1 MANGVTVGLIRGYGW
16 LVGTGLMIAL
26 PAPSAAQVV
35 GVQGGV
41 SISTFGTED
50 SSVSLD
56 SVIAP
61 TGGVFL
67 VFGSGSLTG
76 RAEAVFSIRG
86 TKSELGDYKLSYLEL
101 PVGAQFQFVR
111 RSRSDVHVFGGA
123 SFGFNLD
130 ATLTQADDVD
140 VSLDDEVEDLDLGI
154 FVGAGVTFGRFVI
167 DGRYTHGVR
176 NINVDADTPA
186 VKNRSFAITFG
197 IRIK

>member
-1 MANGVTVGLIRGYGW
+1 MAKGVTASWIRRYGW
-16 LVGTGLMIAL
+16 LMGMGLVLAL
-26 PAPSAAQVV
+26 PAASAAQVV

-86 TKSELGDYKLSYLEL
+86 AKSELGDYKLSYLEL
-101 PVGAQFQFVR
+101 PVGAQFQFLR

-123 SFGFNLD
+123 SFGLKLD

-154 FVGAGVTFGRFVI
+154 FVGAGMTFGRFVI

-176 NINVDADTPA
+176 NVNVDADTPA
-186 VKNRSFAITFG
+186 VKNRSFAVMVG
-197 IRIK
+197 LKIR

>member
-1 MANGVTVGLIRGYGW
+1 MAKGVTAGLIRGYGW
-16 LVGTGLMIAL
+16 FLGIGVMLAMPTAS
-26 PAPSAAQVV
+26 SAQTI

-86 TKSELGDYKLSYLEL
+86 AKSDLGDYKLSYLDL

-123 SFGFNLD
+123 SFGLKLD

-154 FVGAGVTFGRFVI
+154 FVGAGMTFGRFVI

-176 NINVDADTPA
+176 NVNVDADTPA
-186 VKNRSFAITFG
+186 VKNRSFAIMFG
-197 IRIK
+197 IKLN

>member
-1 MANGVTVGLIRGYGW
+1 MGVGL
-16 LVGTGLMIAL
+16 MFAL
-26 PAPSAAQVV
+26 PAASAAQVV
-35 GVQGGV
+35 GVQGGI
-41 SISTFGTED
+41 SISTFRTED
-50 SSVSLD
+50 SASLD

-67 VFGSGSLTG
+67 VFGSGSLTA
-76 RAEAVFSIRG
+76 RTEAIFSIRG
-86 TKSELGDYKLSYLEL
+86 AKSELGDYKVSYLEL
-101 PVGAQFQFVR
+101 PVGAQVQLVR

-123 SFGFNLD
+123 SFGIKLD
-130 ATLTQADDVD
+130 ATLTQPDDVD

-154 FVGAGVTFGRFVI
+154 FVGGGVTFGRFVI

-186 VKNRSFAITFG
+186 VKNRSFALMFG

>member
-1 MANGVTVGLIRGYGW
+1 MLSAGL
-16 LVGTGLMIAL
+16 AL
-26 PAPSAAQVV
+26 PAASAAQVI

-41 SISTFGTED
+41 SLSTFTTED
-50 SSVSLD
+50 SSVSLA

-76 RAEAVFSIRG
+76 RAEAIFSIRG
-86 TKSELGDYKLSYLEL
+86 AKSELGDYKLSYLEL
-101 PVGAQFQFVR
+101 PVGAQFQFIR
-111 RSRSDVHVFGGA
+111 RSSSDVHVFGGA
-123 SFGFNLD
+123 SVGIKLD
-130 ATLTQADDVD
+130 ATLTQPDDVD
-140 VSLDDEVEDLDLGI
+140 VSIDDEVDSLDLGI